1 MGTMLGSLLTG
12 TGLASGLDGETAV
25 VGDLDRVERLL
36 WVLVLASVALDVY
49 TTYLGLAA
57 GLSEGN
63 PVMRWAI
70 DDLGFAALAVA
81 KLLVVCGAVG
91 FRAVRPKYGT
101 TIALGLALPWTV
113 TVAVNTVALATL

>member
-1 MGTMLGSLLTG
+1 MLGSLLTG
-12 TGLASGLDGETAV
+12 TGLASDLDDETAV

-49 TTYLGLAA
+49 TTYLGLSA

-70 DDLGFAALAVA
+70 HDMGFVALAVA
-81 KLLVVCGAVG
+81 KLLVVCGAVA
-91 FRAVRPKYGT
+91 FRARRPKYGT